1 MKQLTGCLLITMM
14 TMAVWAEDNKTD
26 PSSTEFV
33 TKTHARLGETVELIE
48 SDLGPLKPVDDSLYP
63 NELLF
68 GVAHRQ
74 EGFDALYFKFLKTTR
89 RCVEFRYG
97 KGFKTLEDINIGF
110 VDALKIIEKTFF
122 GLKPVI
128 VKSEGIKN
136 LKQETVIW
144 SASWKAQNGAKGQAD
159 VHANRYGG
167 CDKYAFVVLCQDPS
181 YLQIESL
188 KKPNVH

>member
-1 MKQLTGCLLITMM
+1 MKLLTGCLLITMM
-14 TMAVWAEDNKTD
+14 TKVGWAEDNKTD
-26 PSSTEFV
+26 PFSTEFV
-33 TKTHARLGETVELIE
+33 TKTHARLGETIELIE
-48 SDLGPLKPVDDSLYP
+48 SDLGPLKPVDDGLYP

-68 GVAHRQ
+68 GVAHRR

-136 LKQETVIW
+136 LKQVTVIW
-144 SASWKAQNGAKGQAD
+144 SASWKAQNGAKGQAG

-167 CDKYAFVVLCQDPS
+167 CNKYAFVVLCQDPS
-181 YLQIESL
+181 YLRIESV